1 MIFVQNISFKIGQKT
16 ILHKLSFTVNAGEL
30 TVVLGQNGAGKSTLL
45 SLLSGEQK
53 PAEGKILLGD
63 DELHRIPTRQLAHR
77 RAVLSQQYPAALP
90 FNCEEIVMM
99 GRYPHFSNQP
109 AVADKEIVQ
118 QCMEEMQVQG
128 FAKRS
133 YQTLS
138 GGEQQRVQM
147 ARVLAQLRTDS
158 EREQPKPFSVP
169 LKVMRANWPGN
180 GKLLLLDEPTAS
192 MDCLYQQLCL
202 SKAKELAGQGYTV
215 LVILHDLN
223 LAAQFADTI
232 LLLKQGRLVTT
243 GTARTVLQP
252 SFIAEAYDME
262 VDVLESDSHNFPILI
277 PAAHKSKPVLIRS

>member
-1 MIFVQNISFKIGQKT
+1 MISVQNISFKIGQKT
-16 ILHKLSFTVNAGEL
+16 ILHRLSFRVNAGEL

-45 SLLSGEQK
+45 RLLSGEQK
-53 PAEGKILLGD
+53 PSEGKIILGD
-63 DELHRIPTRQLAHR
+63 DELHRIPTHRLAHR

-99 GRYPHFSNQP
+99 GRYPHFSNRP
-109 AVADKEIVQ
+109 AVVDKDIVQ

-147 ARVLAQLRTDS
+147 ARVLAQLQS
-158 EREQPKPFSVP
+158 FPM
-169 LKVMRANWPGN
+169 KVSQPGN

-202 SKAKELAGQGYTV
+202 SKAKELAGRGYTV

-232 LLLKQGRLVTT
+232 LLLKQGRLITT
-243 GTARTVLQP
+243 GTARAVLQP

-262 VDVLESDSHNFPILI
+262 VDVLESGSHDFPILI